1 MKLFQVR
8 EERATQKE
16 QSHLVVI
23 MTGATTKEKD
33 ITFIPPPP
41 PRSIP
46 LLGNLSTFHYM
57 RTTIAGL
64 NAILANEIAVC
75 YL

>member
-8 EERATQKE
+8 EERTTQKE

-33 ITFIPPPP
+33 ITFISPTHCLPF
-41 PRSIP
+41 
-46 LLGNLSTFHYM
+46 LENLSTFHYM